1 MADSESLSLTAMRI
15 EIETEAPY
23 AETVIQDIL
32 EELAQTL
39 DFTGMYEGHIKV
51 MTPSGDLLYGWHLG
65 AKREET

>member
-1 MADSESLSLTAMRI
+1 MADAEPLGLTAMRI

-23 AETVIQDIL
+23 AETIIQDVM

-39 DFTGMYEGHIKV
+39 DFTGMYEGHVKV

-65 AKREET
+65 TKRGEE